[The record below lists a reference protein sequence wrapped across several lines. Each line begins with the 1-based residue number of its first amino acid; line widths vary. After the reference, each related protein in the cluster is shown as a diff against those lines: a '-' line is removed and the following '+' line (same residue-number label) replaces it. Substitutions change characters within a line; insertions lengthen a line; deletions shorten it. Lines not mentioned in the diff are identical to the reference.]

1 MMRILLIT
9 VLWLASAVAS
19 AETVIHAGL
28 LFDARDG
35 SVREAVSIVVNED
48 RVVAVENGYI
58 EADKVIDLKDS
69 FVSPGWHDMHV
80 HVINES
86 SAARYLERFTMD
98 EGDLALRGSM
108 FVDRILMAGFTSV
121 RDLGTRYGLAQA
133 LRDAIAKG
141 WITGP
146 RIYTS
151 GQTIATTGGHG
162 DRSNGQRRELQGD
175 PGPMQGVV
183 NGVDDIYKAVRARYK
198 EGADAIKI
206 TATGG
211 VMSVARSGDN
221 PQFTVEEIEALVAAA
236 RDYGFKVAAHAHGAE
251 GMRRAV
257 IGGVDSI
264 EHGTYMTPEI
274 IQLMKKNGTWLVP
287 TISAGKYVA
296 EKAKIDG
303 FLPEI
308 VRPKAAAVGPQIAS
322 TFRAAY
328 EAGVPIAFGTDS
340 GVGNHGDNWKE
351 FIYMIEGGM
360 PTLEALTAATKNA
373 AILMGHWEEVGS
385 IEPGKKADI
394 VALPDP
400 RKDVQAFGHVH
411 FVMRDGIVFK
421 NEDKVSL

>member
-1 MMRILLIT
+1 MLRI
-9 VLWLASAVAS
+9 VLAVIALSAWLDAS
-19 AETVIHAGL
+19 AETVIHAGY
-28 LFDARDG
+28 LFNSANG
-35 SVREAVSIVVNED
+35 KVLTAQSIVVEGD
-48 RVVAVENGYI
+48 TIVAVEAGYK
-58 EADKVIDLKDS
+58 EADQVIDLRNS

-80 HVINES
+80 HVINET
-86 SAARYLERFTMD
+86 SAARYLERFTMN
-98 EGDLALRGSM
+98 EGDLALRGAM

-121 RDLGTRYGLAQA
+121 RDLGTRYGLAQS
-133 LRDAIAKG
+133 LRNAIAKN
-141 WITGP
+141 WIAGP

-151 GQTIATTGGHG
+151 GQTLATTGGHG

-221 PQFTVEEIEALVAAA
+221 PQFTVEEIKAVVAAA

-257 IGGVDSI
+257 VGGVDSI

-274 IQLMKKNGTWLVP
+274 MGLMKKNGTWLVP
-287 TISAGKYVA
+287 TISAGEFVA
-296 EKAKIDG
+296 EKSKIDG

-308 VRPKAAAVGPQIAS
+308 VRPKAAVVGSEIAS
-322 TFRAAY
+322 MFRKAY
-328 EAGVPIAFGTDS
+328 AAGVPIAFGTDS

-351 FIYMIEGGM
+351 FLYMIEGEM
-360 PTLEALTAATKNA
+360 PVLEALSTATKNA
-373 AILMGHWEEVGS
+373 AMLMGHWNEVGS

-400 RKDVQAFGHVH
+400 REDVQAFGQVH

-421 NEDKVSL
+421 NDGE

>member
-1 MMRILLIT
+1 MRIMLVLIGLT
-9 VLWLASAVAS
+9 TWIGAS
-19 AETVIHAGL
+19 AETVIHAGY
-28 LFDARDG
+28 LFDSRNG
-35 SVREAVSIVVNED
+35 TVVEAQTIVIEGD
-48 RVVAVENGYI
+48 QIVAVEEGYR
-58 EADKVIDLKDS
+58 EADEVIDLKDS

-86 SAARYLERFTMD
+86 SAARYLERFTMN
-98 EGDLALRGSM
+98 EGDLALRGTM

-133 LRDAIAKG
+133 IRDAIAKG

-221 PQFTVEEIEALVAAA
+221 PQFTVEEIEAVVAAA

-257 IGGVDSI
+257 VGGVDSI

-274 IQLMKKNGTWLVP
+274 MRLMKKNGTWLVP
-287 TISAGKYVA
+287 TISAGEYVA

-308 VRPKAAAVGPQIAS
+308 VRPKAATVGVQIAR
-322 TFRAAY
+322 TFGAAY

-351 FIYMIEGGM
+351 FVYMIEAGM
-360 PTLEALTAATKNA
+360 PVLEALTAATKNSA
-373 AILMGHWEEVGS
+373 MLMGHWDEVGS

-400 RKDVQAFGHVH
+400 RTDVQAFGQVH

-421 NEDKVSL
+421 NDGKATR

>member
-1 MMRILLIT
+1 MRILLIT